1 MSSPEESPAQRA
13 ARQRRERRE
22 AKIKAGGSARL
33 DKITSLSGRTPASA
47 HGDTSPSPTPQPPSR
62 TDSPALSPETF
73 AQPSPPVDG
82 PPGDDMR
89 AQQEYLRA
97 LLRSNPSEQQNQQQI
112 DEDPMLKLLSSLM
125 GGMPGAENTAP
136 GSDFTPPPPGNNL
149 KPDDLAGA
157 LGIPPFLLKF
167 LLGGGS
173 TPASPA
179 QKKQELIWKLLH
191 TVFALLVGVYL
202 VFLVGSSIATY
213 GDNPPPPAAAQNPF
227 VVFMTG
233 ELLLNGMGLLLGTSQ
248 QGTFALGKQLFSSLV
263 RDGSIAIFILGVGS
277 WWNGGWQVLGSY

>member
-1 MSSPEESPAQRA
+1 
-13 ARQRRERRE
+13 
-22 AKIKAGGSARL
+22 
-33 DKITSLSGRTPASA
+33 
-47 HGDTSPSPTPQPPSR
+47 
-62 TDSPALSPETF
+62 
-73 AQPSPPVDG
+73 
-82 PPGDDMR
+82 MR

-97 LLRSNPSEQQNQQQI
+97 LLRSNPAEQQNQQQI
-112 DEDPMLKLLSSLM
+112 DQDPMLKLLTSMM

-136 GSDFTPPPPGNNL
+136 GSGFTPPPPGNNGL

-157 LGIPPFLLKF
+157 LGIPPFLSKF

-173 TPASPA
+173 APVSPA
-179 QKKQELIWKLLH
+179 QKKQEHLWKILH
-191 TVFALLVGVYL
+191 TVFSLLAGLYL

-233 ELLLNGMGLLLGTSQ
+233 ELLLNGLGILLGTSQ